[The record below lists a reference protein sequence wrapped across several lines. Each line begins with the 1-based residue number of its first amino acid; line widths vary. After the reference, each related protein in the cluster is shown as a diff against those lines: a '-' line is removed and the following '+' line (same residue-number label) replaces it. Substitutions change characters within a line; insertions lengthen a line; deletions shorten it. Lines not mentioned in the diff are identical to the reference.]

1 VGLPGN
7 VDTITGLAFLPAYL
21 PTAGRQGGT
30 SSRLARDVAVLRK
43 NGPDMEEIDKGK
55 IPHHVAII
63 MDGNGRWAKKKMLNR
78 ISGHIK
84 GTDAVREVVETSR
97 KLGIK
102 ILTLY
107 AFSVENWKRPKEEV
121 TALMGLLKE
130 YLHKETPEMVENNIR
145 LCALGRLGDLPLD
158 VQATLSE
165 TVKET
170 ERCEGMILNLA
181 LSYGGRSE
189 ILHAVQTII
198 RDIQKGRMTPE
209 EITFQRFS
217 QYLWTRG
224 IPDPDLLIRTSGEFR
239 ISNFLLWQIAYTELY
254 VTETLWPDFDKAEL
268 MKAIADYQ
276 SRERRFGMTSEQLEN
291 LEK

>member
-1 VGLPGN
+1 
-7 VDTITGLAFLPAYL
+7 
-21 PTAGRQGGT
+21 
-30 SSRLARDVAVLRK
+30 
-43 NGPDMEEIDKGK
+43 MEAIDRENL
-55 IPHHVAII
+55 PHHIAII

-84 GTDAVREVVETSR
+84 GIDTVKEVVRTCRE
-97 KLGIK
+97 LGIK

-121 TALMGLLKE
+121 SALMGLLKE
-130 YLHKETPEMVENNIR
+130 YLQKETAEMLKNNIR
-145 LCALGRLGDLPLD
+145 LCALGRLQDLPPD
-158 VQATLSE
+158 VQSILSE
-165 TVKET
+165 TIRKT

-189 ILHAVQTII
+189 ILHAVQTLLL
-198 RDIQKGRMTPE
+198 DVQKGKITSE

-217 QYLWTRG
+217 KYLWTQG
-224 IPDPDLLIRTSGEFR
+224 FPDPDLLIRTSGEFR

-254 VTETLWPDFDKAEL
+254 VTETLWPDFDKGEL
-268 MKAIADYQ
+268 LKAIADYQ

-291 LEK
+291 MEK